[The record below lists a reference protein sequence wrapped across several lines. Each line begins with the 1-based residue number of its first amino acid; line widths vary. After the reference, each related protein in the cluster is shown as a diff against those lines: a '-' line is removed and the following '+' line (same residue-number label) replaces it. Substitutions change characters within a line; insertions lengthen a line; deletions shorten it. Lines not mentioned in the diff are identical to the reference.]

1 MMLDL
6 LAFGAHPDDVEIGI
20 GGTLALHGAR
30 GYRCGIV
37 DLTRGEMSTNGTV
50 EEREAEGRE
59 AARVLGAEVRV
70 CTGLPDTYLRA
81 TEEALVKVAEIVRRF
96 RPRVVLCP
104 FPRDRHPDHGHAGEL
119 VREACHLAG
128 LRKFPAGGEPYRP
141 LDLFYYFLGKTEEP
155 QLIVDISSHFETKWK
170 AIACHKSQFAFL
182 TGEERH
188 TRVNSPL
195 FVRYLRGRDQF
206 FGALIGAEYGEGL
219 VPERKVAVYDLPGLG
234 GSRP

>member
-1 MMLDL
+1 MLDI

-20 GGTLALHGAR
+20 GGTVALHCSR

-50 EEREAEGRE
+50 AQREAEGRE

-70 CTGLPDTYLRA
+70 STGLPDAYLRA
-81 TEEALVKVAEIVRRF
+81 GEEALARVAETVRRY

-128 LRKFPAGGEPYRP
+128 LRKYPAAGEPYRP
-141 LDLFYYFLGKTEEP
+141 PHLYYYFLARTEDP
-155 QLIVDISSHFETKWK
+155 FLIVDISDFADRKWQ
-170 AIACHKSQFAFL
+170 AIACHKSQFTLRA
-182 TGEERH
+182 EEQH
-188 TRVNSPL
+188 QTLVNSPL
-195 FVRYLRGRDQF
+195 FARHIRGRDQF
-206 FGALIGAEYGEGL
+206 FGALIGARYGEGL
-219 VPERKVAVYDLPGLG
+219 VPERKIAVFDLPGLG
-234 GSRP
+234 GSSP